1 VAGRIHQEDIDEVRQ
16 RARIDDVVAGWVSL
30 RRAGAG
36 TLKGLC
42 PFHDE
47 KTPSFQVTPSRGL
60 FYCFGCGAG
69 GDVFTF
75 LRQINNLSF
84 TEATEFLAQKYGV
97 HLRYEA
103 TDPSQP
109 PQLPAGR
116 RVRLLEANSIAA
128 EFFAQALRSPEA
140 APGRRF
146 LVDRGFDQAA
156 AERFGVG
163 FAPSDG
169 RALAGH
175 LRGRGFGEEELLEA
189 GLVRRGG
196 WDYFQRRL
204 VWPIRDAGQ
213 SVLGFGA
220 RRLFDDDRLPAKY
233 INTPETPLYKKSHVL
248 YGLDLARAAIGKSA
262 RAVVVEGYTDVM
274 ACHLA
279 GIDTAVATCGTSFG
293 DDHARLIQRLLG
305 GDAFHGEVV
314 FTFDGDAAGQKA
326 ALRVFSGDSHFAAQ
340 TYVAVE
346 PNGLD
351 PCDVR
356 LQLGDAAL
364 RELVARR
371 EPLYRFVMRHVIRR
385 HDLDRVEGRIEAVRE
400 AAPLLR
406 SARDQAKRDGYLRE
420 VASLVGLDVEEVRRI
435 VRQANRQPGRPWGE
449 PGRGRA
455 VTGSD
460 APGEGVAGARGPGQ
474 AEAGAPET
482 PPRPPVPLPA
492 PDDRAL
498 VVERDTVKLMLQ
510 RPDLFSVEPP
520 WNDVMATDFS
530 HPAYAA
536 VFRAIAATGQPGA
549 GDWTRRV
556 LASLPEDGLR
566 EWSVQ
571 LALEPVAVEP
581 APRHAGEYVAKLK
594 VLELSRRLADLRSTM
609 QRTNPVTEPARH
621 QELFQT
627 LLTLELRRKQL
638 LEASVSDWVG

>member
-1 VAGRIHQEDIDEVRQ
+1 MAGRILPEDIDEVRQ

-84 TEATEFLAQKYGV
+84 TEAAEFLAQKYGV
-97 HLRYEA
+97 QLRYEA
-103 TDPSQP
+103 ADPSQP
-109 PQLPAGR
+109 AQPSAGR
-116 RVRLLEANSIAA
+116 RVRLLEANAIAA
-128 EFFAQALRSPEA
+128 EFFAEALRSPEA
-140 APGRRF
+140 GAGRRF
-146 LVDRGFDQAA
+146 LQDRGFDQAV

-169 RALAGH
+169 RALTGH
-175 LRGRGFGEEELLEA
+175 LRARGFGKEELLEA
-189 GLVRRGG
+189 GLARRDGR
-196 WDYFQRRL
+196 DYFQRRL

-220 RRLFDDDRLPAKY
+220 RRLFDDDWLTAKY

-305 GDAFHGEVV
+305 GDAFTGEVI
-314 FTFDGDAAGQKA
+314 FMFDGDAAGQKA

-340 TYVAVE
+340 TFVAVE
-346 PNGLD
+346 PTGLD
-351 PCDVR
+351 PCDLR
-356 LQLGDAAL
+356 LQHGDAAL

-371 EPLYRFVMRHVIRR
+371 EALYRFVMRHQVNA
-385 HDLDRVEGRIEAVRE
+385 HNLDRVEGRVEAVR
-400 AAPLLR
+400 AVAPLVG
-406 SARDQAKRDGYLRE
+406 SIRDKAKRDGFLRE
-420 VASLVGLDVEEVRRI
+420 IADSMVGMDVEEVRRI
-435 VRQANRQPGRPWGE
+435 VAQTNRHQGGPRHNPDRPGPAGPQGLNDDGVSGPATPR
-449 PGRGRA
+449 RA
-455 VTGSD
+455 LG
-460 APGEGVAGARGPGQ
+460 
-474 AEAGAPET
+474 
-482 PPRPPVPLPA
+482 PLPA
-492 PDDRAL
+492 ADDRAL
-498 VVERDTVKLMLQ
+498 VVERDTLKLMLQ